1 MRLTIKGGLQSRA
14 ANNRVNTVLH
24 KTTLLPIIR
33 LQNKAVRAIMYH
45 KTKTYIL
52 YAKYRISKIL
62 NLCELSVAKIY
73 VVF

>member
-1 MRLTIKGGLQSRA
+1 
-14 ANNRVNTVLH
+14 
-24 KTTLLPIIR
+24 
-33 LQNKAVRAIMYH
+33 MYH

-73 VVF
+73 VVFW